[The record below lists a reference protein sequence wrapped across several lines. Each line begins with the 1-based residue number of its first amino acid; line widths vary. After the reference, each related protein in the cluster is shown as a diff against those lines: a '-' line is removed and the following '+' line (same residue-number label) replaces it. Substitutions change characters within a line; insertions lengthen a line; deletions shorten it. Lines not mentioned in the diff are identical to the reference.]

1 VLEDLVDNFIEKGL
15 VAEAVTMAAE
25 TVVLAYLHSEQA
37 VK

>member
-1 VLEDLVDNFIEKGL
+1 VLEDLVNNFSEKEL
-15 VAEAVTMAAE
+15 VAEAATKAAE